1 MNTNFF
7 LPTPSFG
14 HTVKVAIV
22 LILTLVFTACTTSLK
37 SKVAGNLNHVSEQQ
51 QSVAILPVEIIK
63 KDQKETAKRN
73 LISILSNAMLWMVFL
88 KNMA

>member
-14 HTVKVAIV
+14 RTVKVAIV

-63 KDQKETAKRN
+63 KKPERN
-73 LISILSNAMLWMVFL
+73 SEDAPSGTLRSSQGI
-88 KNMA
+88 